1 LTAVEDSAIQKV
13 PEQLA
18 EMEKSKDSF
27 SRPECFM
34 AQPHFLLPSEVT
46 ALTRL
51 RDPTR
56 FRMEG
61 RGLFPKRIRISP
73 RRVGWRRIDVEAWIA
88 DPEGWPQRQASF
100 VPEIAQPLPVEHK
113 PSWRERLGGQGGT

>member
-1 LTAVEDSAIQKV
+1 
-13 PEQLA
+13 
-18 EMEKSKDSF
+18 
-27 SRPECFM
+27 M

-56 FRMEG
+56 ARMEH

-73 RRVGWRRIDVEAWIA
+73 RRVGWRRIEVEAWIA
-88 DPEGWPQRQASF
+88 DPEGWPMRVADKPPGNPSH
-100 VPEIAQPLPVEHK
+100 VPEVAQALPVETK
-113 PSWRERLGGQGGT
+113 SWRERLGGQGGA